1 LSEIISAEIN
11 IPFETRIPSRSLKEI
26 FQVMLQYFRYHFP
39 ETGALKSPEILHLLM
54 E

>member
-1 LSEIISAEIN
+1 LRDIISADIN
-11 IPFETRIPSRSLKEI
+11 APFEARIPPRSLKNI

-39 ETGALKSPEILHLLM
+39 ETAALKSPEILHLLM